1 MAGWQ
6 GETGRGLVSGLEG
19 SGRGLV
25 SGLEGFG
32 RDLVSGLEGFGR
44 DLVSG
49 LVSGLDGEAGRAPV

>member
-32 RDLVSGLEGFGR
+32 RDLVSGL
-44 DLVSG
+44 
-49 LVSGLDGEAGRAPV
+49 VSGLDGEAGRAPV